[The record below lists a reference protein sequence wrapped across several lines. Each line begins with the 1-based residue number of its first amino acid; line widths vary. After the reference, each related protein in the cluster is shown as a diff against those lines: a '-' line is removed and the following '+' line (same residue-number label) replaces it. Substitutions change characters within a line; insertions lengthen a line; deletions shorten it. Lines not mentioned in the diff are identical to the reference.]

1 MTNFIFS
8 LGLIN
13 KKLLLPLTYTILY
26 LCINIYYIY
35 VENNEVTLFIEY
47 FGFAIGQ
54 ISTFFVSNTIKYIRI
69 NKKEKKIN
77 IKNYIKDFFILYL
90 IDILFI
96 VYRLLPYHFYSDI
109 NSNELKEEKDL
120 ENKSSMKLFIIDGIE
135 IIFITLIT
143 YFILKYKY
151 YIHHIISIA
160 IFVILC
166 IIIDIIL
173 NNFKYTDTYTVISS
187 ILVVIA
193 DTFIYTYFK
202 YLIANKYYYF
212 LDILLYIGSFDFI
225 LCLLFFGIILIY
237 QNMNNNNELI
247 FQFFLFYK
255 KNGIYNIIFRFLFIA
270 IIKGFLVGII
280 EFIIINEL
288 TPNYIKIAYELAN
301 IPSTIIVIE
310 DINRWILLVISI
322 FQILSLL
329 FYLEIFEYNFCNLNK
344 NTKKSILEREHKD
357 SIIEYNYDNDE
368 IDIGG
373 FDISESIKMQKN
385 AEEMGNMS
393 QKDDNSI
400 NK

>member
-1 MTNFIFS
+1 M
-8 LGLIN
+8 
-13 KKLLLPLTYTILY
+13 ILY
-26 LCINIYYIY
+26 LCINIYYNSI
-35 VENNEVTLFIEY
+35 ENNEPNLFLDL
-47 FGFAIGQ
+47 FGFGTGQ
-54 ISTFFVSNTIKYIRI
+54 ILTFFVSNAIKYRRT
-69 NKKEKKIN
+69 NLKKKKIHV
-77 IKNYIKDFFILYL
+77 KNYIKDFLILYVIDTIFL
-90 IDILFI
+90 IKRLLPFHVFDTKSNVSNEGEDEENKPTGQLFI
-96 VYRLLPYHFYSDI
+96 V
-109 NSNELKEEKDL
+109 
-120 ENKSSMKLFIIDGIE
+120 DGIE

-151 YIHHIISIA
+151 YIHHIISII

-173 NNFKYTDTYTVISS
+173 KNYIYTDTYTVISS

-237 QNMNNNNELI
+237 QNMNNNNELL

-255 KNGIYNIIFRFLFIA
+255 KTGIYNIIFRFLFIA

-368 IDIGG
+368 IDRGG

-385 AEEMGNMS
+385 AEEMGDIS
-393 QKDDNSI
+393 QKDNNSI

>member
-1 MTNFIFS
+1 M
-8 LGLIN
+8 
-13 KKLLLPLTYTILY
+13 
-26 LCINIYYIY
+26 
-35 VENNEVTLFIEY
+35 
-47 FGFAIGQ
+47 
-54 ISTFFVSNTIKYIRI
+54 
-69 NKKEKKIN
+69 
-77 IKNYIKDFFILYL
+77 
-90 IDILFI
+90 
-96 VYRLLPYHFYSDI
+96 
-109 NSNELKEEKDL
+109 
-120 ENKSSMKLFIIDGIE
+120 
-135 IIFITLIT
+135 
-143 YFILKYKY
+143 KYKY

-160 IFVILC
+160 IFVIFC

-173 NNFKYTDTYTVISS
+173 NNFKYINTYIVISS

-225 LCLLFFGIILIY
+225 ICLLFLGIILIC

-310 DINRWILLVISI
+310 GTNRWILLVISI

-368 IDIGG
+368 IDVGG

-385 AEEMGNMS
+385 AEEMGYMS
-393 QKDDNSI
+393 PKDNNSI

>member
-1 MTNFIFS
+1 MSNFIFS
-8 LGLIN
+8 LGIID
-13 KKLLLPLTYTILY
+13 KKLLFPLFYMILY
-26 LCINIYYIY
+26 LCINIYYNSI
-35 VENNEVTLFIEY
+35 ENNEPNLFLDL
-47 FGFAIGQ
+47 FGFGTGQ
-54 ISTFFVSNTIKYIRI
+54 ILTFFVSNAIKYRRT
-69 NKKEKKIN
+69 NLKKKKIHV
-77 IKNYIKDFFILYL
+77 KNYIKDFLILYIIDTIFL
-90 IDILFI
+90 IK
-96 VYRLLPYHFYSDI
+96 RLLPFHVFDTKS
-109 NSNELKEEKDL
+109 NVSNEGEDE
-120 ENKSSMKLFIIDGIE
+120 ENKPTGQLFIIDGIE

-151 YIHHIISIA
+151 YIHHIISII

-173 NNFKYTDTYTVISS
+173 KNYIYTDTYTVISS

-202 YLIANKYYYF
+202 FLIANKYFYF

-237 QNMNNNNELI
+237 QNMNNNNELL

-255 KNGIYNIIFRFLFIA
+255 KTGIYNIIFRFLFIA

-310 DINRWILLVISI
+310 GINRWILLVISI

-329 FYLEIFEYNFCNLNK
+329 FYLEIFEYN
-344 NTKKSILEREHKD
+344 
-357 SIIEYNYDNDE
+357 YDNDE
-368 IDIGG
+368 IDVGG

-385 AEEMGNMS
+385 AEEMGYMS
-393 QKDDNSI
+393 PKDNNSI

>member
-1 MTNFIFS
+1 
-8 LGLIN
+8 
-13 KKLLLPLTYTILY
+13 
-26 LCINIYYIY
+26 
-35 VENNEVTLFIEY
+35 
-47 FGFAIGQ
+47 
-54 ISTFFVSNTIKYIRI
+54 
-69 NKKEKKIN
+69 
-77 IKNYIKDFFILYL
+77 
-90 IDILFI
+90 
-96 VYRLLPYHFYSDI
+96 
-109 NSNELKEEKDL
+109 
-120 ENKSSMKLFIIDGIE
+120 MKLFIIDGIE

-173 NNFKYTDTYTVISS
+173 NNFKYMNTYIVISS

-225 LCLLFFGIILIY
+225 LCLLFLGIILIY

-310 DINRWILLVISI
+310 GINRWILLVISI

-368 IDIGG
+368 IDVGG